1 MKKSAIFNL
10 LLTILSG
17 FSLSLTGCNE
27 SGGGGESPPV
37 VTSGTALIVDIM
49 GAEIPPDR
57 RPVVTFR
64 LTDDMGNPL
73 SAEGVRIRLL
83 IAFIANGES
92 QYTDYIT
99 NDEGQPAAENSTD
112 GTLQPLGDGVFKYTF
127 NIVLPENYEKDVTHT
142 IGIYADRSVM
152 VAVNVF
158 KTFVANSTFDFVP
171 SGGPVTV
178 VRDVVRTDACNS
190 CHDPLAL
197 HGGFRR
203 AVPLCV
209 LCHTP
214 QNIDPET
221 GNTLDFKVLI
231 HKIHRGAELPSVA
244 DGPPGSKYSII
255 GFNQTEIVY
264 AEKLPDGTVE
274 GVEFPQDI
282 RNCTKCHTS
291 QATQSDDYKNDPS
304 RAACGSCHDDVDFTT
319 GENHG
324 GGVQIND
331 GNCSG
336 CHIPDSGTQFDRSVT
351 GAHTVPLRANTLP
364 GVNFAIA
371 DVRSEETGSTTVA
384 PGEHAVVTYSIKT
397 NSGEVIDPKDMD
409 SISLVIAGPTTDYN
423 IQDYHGNVPPI
434 PGEDNVL
441 RERPAQD
448 STGPDASGNFTY
460 TFKGM
465 IPPNGTGTYAVGIEG
480 RITRT
485 VGGNNLILQEEV
497 EEAGQNVVFYFPV
510 TDSVAMPR
518 RIVVDNTTE
527 DRFCNACHGT
537 FSKDFSIH
545 GNLRNNTE
553 YCVLCHNPSN
563 DDIDTR
569 PADAAM
575 PTASINFRVMIHK
588 IHTGEDLTV
597 KPYIIYGFGG
607 NPQNFSHLLYPGNRA
622 NCEECHLP
630 KTNLLDPGQGILG
643 PDILDTIV
651 RDFTKTD
658 DMLVDWENFTTTPVI
673 STCTSCHDNLVVN
686 EAGDVLEAGD
696 PEAGTEHLG
705 GTQPESACI
714 NCHGVGE
721 PLGVEAVHLPPLPP
735 DQRINRPQ

>member
-1 MKKSAIFNL
+1 MRTVNKYALRNL
-10 LLTILSG
+10 LVIILLSG
-17 FSLSLTGCNE
+17 FSLTITGCNDE
-27 SGGGGESPPV
+27 EEGGISPPPV
-37 VTSGTALIVDIM
+37 VTGTALRVDIM
-49 GAEIPPDR
+49 DAEIPTDR
-57 RPVVTFR
+57 HPVVTFR

-83 IAFIANGES
+83 IAFIAKGES

-99 NDEGQPAAENSTD
+99 NEEGQPAAENSTD
-112 GTLQPLGDGVFKYTF
+112 GTLEPLGDGVFKYTF
-127 NIVLPENYEKDVTHT
+127 ETVLPEGYDRNVTHT
-142 IGIYADRSVM
+142 IGIYADREATIS
-152 VAVNVF
+152 NITN
-158 KTFVANSTFDFVP
+158 TFVANSTFDFVP
-171 SGGPVTV
+171 SGAPVTV
-178 VRDVVRTDACNS
+178 VRDVVSTDACNS
-190 CHDPLAL
+190 CHDPLEV

-214 QNIDPET
+214 QNTDPET
-221 GNTLDFKVLI
+221 GNSLDFKVLI
-231 HKIHRGAELPSVA
+231 HKIHRGAQLP
-244 DGPPGSKYSII
+244 
-255 GFNQTEIVY
+255 
-264 AEKLPDGTVE
+264 TVE
-274 GVEFPQDI
+274 AGTPYQIVGFMGAVIDYSHVEFPQDI

-291 QATQSDDYKNDPS
+291 EATQSDDYKEDPT
-304 RAACGSCHDDVDFTT
+304 RAACGSCHDDVNFAT

-324 GGVQIND
+324 GGVQDND

-351 GAHTVPLRANTLP
+351 GAHTIPLRADTLP
-364 GVNFAIA
+364 GVNFKIA
-371 DVRSEETGSTTVA
+371 SVTSLETGSATVA
-384 PGEHAVVTYSIKT
+384 PGEHAVVIYSIKT
-397 NSGEVIDPKDMD
+397 DAGEVIDPKDMD

-423 IQDYHGNVPPI
+423 IQDYHGNVPPV

-485 VGGNNLILQEEV
+485 VGGNNLILLEDV
-497 EEAGQNVVFYFPV
+497 EEAGQNVVVYFPV
-510 TDSVAMPR
+510 TDPVAVPR

-527 DRFCNACHGT
+527 DKFCNACHGV

-588 IHTGEDLTV
+588 IHTGEELSENS

-622 NCEECHLP
+622 NCEECHVPL
-630 KTNLLDPGQGILG
+630 TNLLDPGTGILG

-658 DMLVDWENFTTTPVI
+658 DTLDSWTNFFTTPVI
-673 STCTSCHDNLVVN
+673 STCTACHDDLGVN
-686 EAGDVLEAGD
+686 EAGDALTGEN
-696 PEAGTEHLG
+696 HLG
-705 GTQPESACI
+705 GPQPESACTA
-714 NCHGVGE
+714 CHGLGA
-721 PLGVEAVHLPPLPP
+721 PLGVEVVHLPPLPP

>member
-1 MKKSAIFNL
+1 MRAVKNCTLFNL
-10 LLTILSG
+10 LLIVLSG
-17 FSLSLTGCNE
+17 FSLTLTGCD
-27 SGGGGESPPV
+27 GGGGGSTPLPPV
-37 VTSGTALIVDIM
+37 VTGAGLRVPIM
-49 GAEIPPDR
+49 DAEIPPDR
-57 RPVVTFR
+57 HPVVTFK
-64 LTDDMGNPL
+64 LTDDMGNPI

-83 IAFIANGES
+83 IAFIATGQS

-99 NDEGQPAAENSTD
+99 NEEGQPAAENSTA
-112 GTLQPLGDGVFKYTF
+112 GTLEPLGNGVFKYTF
-127 NIVLPENYEKDVTHT
+127 SIVLPEDYEKGVTHT
-142 IGIYADRSVM
+142 IGIYADRTAEVDF
-152 VAVNVF
+152 VEQRY
-158 KTFVANSTFDFVP
+158 VANSTFNFVP
-171 SGGPVTV
+171 SGAPVTV
-178 VRDVVRTDACNS
+178 VRDVVRTDACNN

-214 QNIDPET
+214 QNVDEA
-221 GNTLDFKVLI
+221 GNTLDFKVMI
-231 HKIHRGAELPSVA
+231 HKIHRGAMLPSVEA
-244 DGPPGSKYSII
+244 DIPYVIAGQDFS
-255 GFNQTEIVY
+255 
-264 AEKLPDGTVE
+264 D
-274 GVEFPQDI
+274 VEFPQDI

-291 QATQSDDYKNDPS
+291 EATQSDDYKNDPS
-304 RAACGSCHDDVDFTT
+304 RAACGSCHDDVDFAT

-324 GGVQIND
+324 GGVQEND

-351 GAHTVPLRANTLP
+351 GAHTIPLRADTLP
-364 GVNFAIA
+364 GVNFTIS
-371 DVRSEETGSTTVA
+371 DVRSAETGSTTVA
-384 PGEHAVVTYSIKT
+384 PGEHAEVTYSIKT
-397 NSGEVIDPKDMD
+397 DAGEVIDPKEMD
-409 SISLVIAGPTTDYN
+409 STSLVIAGPTTDYN
-423 IQDYHGNVPPI
+423 IQDYHGNVPPV

-441 RERPAQD
+441 RERQAQD
-448 STGPDASGNFTY
+448 SVGPDASGNFTY

-527 DRFCNACHGT
+527 DQFCNACHGT
-537 FSKDFSIH
+537 FSKDFSVH

-563 DDIDTR
+563 DDIATR
-569 PADAAM
+569 PANAAM

-607 NPQNFSHLLYPGNRA
+607 TPQNFSDVRFPGNRA
-622 NCEECHLP
+622 DCEECHIP
-630 KTNLLDPGQGILG
+630 TTNLLDPGRGILG
-643 PDILDTIV
+643 ADILDTVV
-651 RDFTKTD
+651 RDFMKTD
-658 DMLVDWENFTTTPVI
+658 NTLDSWTNFFTTPVI

-696 PEAGTEHLG
+696 PDAGTEHLG

-721 PLGVEAVHLPPLPP
+721 PLGVEKVHLPFLPP

>member
-1 MKKSAIFNL
+1 MKKYTFLSLFLI
-10 LLTILSG
+10 ILWG
-17 FSLSLTGCNE
+17 FSLTLTGCNE

-37 VTSGTALIVDIM
+37 VTSGTALRVDIM
-49 GAEIPPDR
+49 DAEIPPDR
-57 RPVVTFR
+57 HPVVTFR

-83 IAFIANGES
+83 IAFIAKGDT
-92 QYTDYIT
+92 QYTDYII
-99 NDEGQPAAENSTD
+99 NEEGQPAAENSTD
-112 GTLQPLGDGVFKYTF
+112 GTLEPLGDGVFKYTF
-127 NIVLPENYEKDVTHT
+127 ETVLPEDYERDVTHT
-142 IGIYADRSVM
+142 VGIYADRSAM

-178 VRDVVRTDACNS
+178 IRDVVRTDACNS

-221 GNTLDFKVLI
+221 GNSLDFKVMV
-231 HKIHRGAELPSVA
+231 HKIHRGAELPSVQA
-244 DGPPGSKYSII
+244 GMPYQII
-255 GFNQTEIVY
+255 GFN
-264 AEKLPDGTVE
+264 DTVIDFSD
-274 GVEFPQDI
+274 VEFPQDI

-291 QATQSDDYKNDPS
+291 EATQSDDYKEDPS
-304 RAACGSCHDDVDFTT
+304 RVACGSCHDDVDFAT
-319 GENHG
+319 GKNHG
-324 GGVQIND
+324 GGVQLND

-351 GAHTVPLRANTLP
+351 GAHTIPLRADTLP
-364 GVNFAIA
+364 GVNFEIV
-371 DVRSEETGSTTVA
+371 DVRSAETGSTTVA
-384 PGEHAVVTYSIKT
+384 PGEHAEVTYSIKT
-397 NSGEVIDPKDMD
+397 DAGEIIDPKDMD
-409 SISLVIAGPTTDYN
+409 SFSLVIAGPTTDYN
-423 IQDYHGNVPPI
+423 IQDYHGNVPPV

-448 STGPDASGNFTY
+448 STGPDGSGNFTY

-510 TDSVAMPR
+510 TDLVAMPR

-527 DRFCNACHGT
+527 DQFCNACHGV

-630 KTNLLDPGQGILG
+630 KTNLLDPGKGILG

-658 DMLVDWENFTTTPVI
+658 DTLDDWTNFTTTPVI

-696 PEAGTEHLG
+696 PDAGTEHLG
-705 GTQPESACI
+705 GTQPESACVI
-714 NCHGVGE
+714 CHGVGE
-721 PLGVEAVHLPPLPP
+721 PLGVEVVHLPPLPP

>member
-1 MKKSAIFNL
+1 MRAVKNYTLFNL
-10 LLTILSG
+10 LLIVLSG
-17 FSLSLTGCNE
+17 FSLTLTGCDD
-27 SGGGGESPPV
+27 GGGGSTPLPPV
-37 VTSGTALIVDIM
+37 VTGSGLRVPIM
-49 GAEIPPDR
+49 DAEIPLDR
-57 RPVVTFR
+57 HPVVTFK

-73 SAEGVRIRLL
+73 SAEGVRIRLV
-83 IAFIANGES
+83 IAFIAKGES

-99 NDEGQPAAENSTD
+99 NQEGQPAAENSTA
-112 GTLQPLGDGVFKYTF
+112 GTLEPLGNGVFKYTF
-127 NIVLPENYEKDVTHT
+127 SIVLPEDYEKGVTHT
-142 IGIYADRSVM
+142 IGIYADRTVEVDF
-152 VAVNVF
+152 VA
-158 KTFVANSTFDFVP
+158 KRYVANSTFNFVP
-171 SGGPVTV
+171 SGAPVTV

-214 QNIDPET
+214 QNMDEA
-221 GNTLDFKVLI
+221 GNTLDFKVMI
-231 HKIHRGAELPSVA
+231 HKIHRGAMLPSVEA
-244 DGPPGSKYSII
+244 DIPYVIAGSDFS
-255 GFNQTEIVY
+255 
-264 AEKLPDGTVE
+264 D
-274 GVEFPQDI
+274 VEFPQDI

-304 RAACGSCHDDVDFTT
+304 RAACGSCHDDVDFAT

-324 GGVQIND
+324 GGVQEND

-351 GAHTVPLRANTLP
+351 GAHTIPLRADTLP
-364 GVNFAIA
+364 GVNFEIA
-371 DVRSEETGSTTVA
+371 GVKSAETGSTTVA
-384 PGEHAVVTYSIKT
+384 PGNHAVVTYSIKT
-397 NSGEVIDPKDMD
+397 NAGDVIDPKDMD

-423 IQDYHGNVPPI
+423 IQDYHGNVPPV

-460 TFKGM
+460 KFKDM

-485 VGGNNLILQEEV
+485 VGGNNLILQEDV

-510 TDSVAMPR
+510 TDPVAMPR

-527 DRFCNACHGT
+527 DQFCNACHGV

-545 GNLRNNTE
+545 GNLRNNTK

-563 DDIDTR
+563 DDIGTR

-607 NPQNFSHLLYPGNRA
+607 NPQNFSDVRFPGNRA
-622 NCEECHLP
+622 DCEECHLP
-630 KTNLLDPGQGILG
+630 TTNLLDPGSGILG
-643 PDILDTIV
+643 PDILDTTV

-658 DMLVDWENFTTTPVI
+658 GTLDSWTNFFTTPVI

-696 PEAGTEHLG
+696 PDAGTEHLG
-705 GTQPESACI
+705 GTQPESACV
-714 NCHGVGE
+714 NCHGIGE
-721 PLGVEAVHLPPLPP
+721 PLGVEVVHLPFLPP

>member
-1 MKKSAIFNL
+1 MRAVKKYTFLSL
-10 LLTILSG
+10 LLTVLCG
-17 FSLSLTGCNE
+17 FSFTLTGCNE
-27 SGGGGESPPV
+27 GGGGPATPTPV
-37 VTSGTALIVDIM
+37 ATGSGLIVDILD
-49 GAEIPPDR
+49 ATIPADR
-57 RPVVTFR
+57 RPITTFK
-64 LTDDMGNPL
+64 LTDDMGNAL
-73 SAEGVRIRLL
+73 SSEGVRIRLI
-83 IAFIANGES
+83 IAFIAKGDS

-99 NDEGQPAAENSTD
+99 NQEGQPAAENSTE
-112 GTLQPLGDGVFKYTF
+112 GTLQPLGDGVYEYTF
-127 NIVLPENYEKDVTHT
+127 NTVLPEDYEKGVTHT
-142 IGIYADRSVM
+142 IGIYADRTVE
-152 VAVNVF
+152 VDFVEQ
-158 KTFVANSTFDFVP
+158 TYVANSTFDFVP
-171 SGGPVTV
+171 SGAPVTV
-178 VRDVVRTDACNS
+178 VRDVVSTNACNY
-190 CHDPLAL
+190 CHDPLEA

-214 QNIDPET
+214 QNTDPDT
-221 GNTLDFKVLI
+221 GNSLDFKVMI
-231 HKIHRGAELPSVA
+231 HKIHRGAELPSVQA
-244 DGPPGSKYSII
+244 GMPYQIV
-255 GFNQTEIVY
+255 GFMGAVI
-264 AEKLPDGTVE
+264 DFSD
-274 GVEFPQDI
+274 VEFPQDI

-304 RAACGSCHDDVDFTT
+304 RAACGSCHDDVNFNT

-324 GGVQIND
+324 GGVQLND

-336 CHIPDSGTQFDRSVT
+336 CHIPDSGVQFDRSVT
-351 GAHTVPLRANTLP
+351 GAHTVPLRADTLP
-364 GVNFAIA
+364 GVNFEIV
-371 DVRSEETGSTTVA
+371 DVRSAETGSTTVA

-397 NSGEVIDPKDMD
+397 DAGEVIDPKDMD
-409 SISLVIAGPTTDYN
+409 STSLVIAGPTTDYN
-423 IQDYHGNVPPI
+423 IQDYHGNVPPV

-441 RERPAQD
+441 RERQAQD
-448 STGPDASGNFTY
+448 SVGPDASGNFTY

-485 VGGNNLILQEEV
+485 VGGNNLILQDEV
-497 EEAGQNVVFYFPV
+497 EEAGQNVVVYFPV
-510 TDSVAMPR
+510 TDPVAMPR
-518 RIVVDNTTE
+518 RIVVDNTTQ
-527 DRFCNACHGT
+527 DQFCNACHGT

-575 PTASINFRVMIHK
+575 PTASINFRVMIHM
-588 IHTGEDLTV
+588 IHTGQNLAV

-607 NPQNFSHLLYPGNRA
+607 TPQDFSHLLYPGNRA

-630 KTNLLDPGQGILG
+630 TTNLLDPGRGILG
-643 PDILDTIV
+643 PDILDTTV

-658 DMLVDWENFTTTPVI
+658 DTLDSWTDFFTTPVI
-673 STCTSCHDNLVVN
+673 STCTACHDDLGVN
-686 EAGDVLEAGD
+686 AAGDALTGVN
-696 PEAGTEHLG
+696 HLG
-705 GTQPESACI
+705 GPQPESACI

-721 PLGVEAVHLPPLPP
+721 PLGVEVVHLPPLPP

>member
-1 MKKSAIFNL
+1 MRAVRKYTLFNL
-10 LLTILSG
+10 LLIIVSG
-17 FSLSLTGCNE
+17 FSLTLMGCE
-27 SGGGGESPPV
+27 DGGGGGVNPPPL
-37 VTSGTALIVDIM
+37 VTGTGLRVDILD
-49 GAEIPPDR
+49 ATIPSDR
-57 RPVVTFR
+57 RPIVTIK

-73 SAEGVRIRLL
+73 TTEGVRIRLI
-83 IAFIANGES
+83 IAFIGKGDS

-99 NDEGQPAAENSTD
+99 NEEGQAAAEDSNE
-112 GTLQPLGDGVFKYTF
+112 GTLQPLGDGVYEYTF
-127 NIVLPENYEKDVTHT
+127 LTVLPEDYDRNVTHT
-142 IGIYADRSVM
+142 VGIYADRQATVDN
-152 VAVNVF
+152 VARR
-158 KTFVANSTFDFVP
+158 FVANSAFDFVP
-171 SGGPVTV
+171 SGAPVTV
-178 VRDVVRTDACNS
+178 VRDVVSTNACNS

-203 AVPLCV
+203 AIPLCV

-214 QNIDPET
+214 QTTDDA
-221 GNTLDFKVLI
+221 GNTVDFKVMV
-231 HKIHRGAELPSVA
+231 HKIHRGAMLPSVEA
-244 DGPPGSKYSII
+244 GIPYVVGGHDYS
-255 GFNQTEIVY
+255 N
-264 AEKLPDGTVE
+264 
-274 GVEFPQDI
+274 VEFPQDI

-291 QATQSDDYKNDPS
+291 QATQSDDYMNDPS
-304 RAACGSCHDDVDFTT
+304 RAACGSCHDDVNFDT

-324 GGVQIND
+324 GGVQLND

-351 GAHTVPLRANTLP
+351 GAHTIPLRADTLP
-364 GVNFAIA
+364 GVNFEIV
-371 DVRSEETGSTTVA
+371 DVRSAETGSTTVA

-397 NSGEVIDPKDMD
+397 DAGEVIDPNDMD
-409 SISLVIAGPTTDYN
+409 STSLVIAGPTTDYN
-423 IQDYHGNVPPI
+423 IQDYHGNVPPV

-441 RERPAQD
+441 RERQAQD
-448 STGPDASGNFTY
+448 SVGPDASGNFTY

-510 TDSVAMPR
+510 TDPVAMPR
-518 RIVVDNTTE
+518 RIVVDNTTQ
-527 DRFCNACHGT
+527 DQFCNACHGT

-569 PADAAM
+569 PEDAAM
-575 PTASINFRVMIHK
+575 PTASINFRVMIHM
-588 IHTGEDLTV
+588 IHTGEDLAV

-607 NPQNFSHLLYPGNRA
+607 NPQDFSDVLYPGNRA

-630 KTNLLDPGQGILG
+630 TTNLLDPGRGILG

-658 DMLVDWENFTTTPVI
+658 DTLESWTDFTTTPII
-673 STCTSCHDNLVVN
+673 STCTACHDDLGVN
-686 EAGDVLEAGD
+686 AAGDALTGEN
-696 PEAGTEHLG
+696 HLG
-705 GTQPESACI
+705 GPQPESACI

-721 PLGVEAVHLPPLPP
+721 PLGVEVVHLPPLPP

>member
-1 MKKSAIFNL
+1 MKKHTFLSFSLI
-10 LLTILSG
+10 ILSV
-17 FSLSLTGCNE
+17 FSLNFTGCDE
-27 SGGGGESPPV
+27 GGGGSTPLPPV
-37 VTSGTALIVDIM
+37 VTGSGLRVEILDA
-49 GAEIPPDR
+49 AIPPDR
-57 RPVVTFR
+57 RPVTTIK
-64 LTDDMGNPL
+64 LTDAMGNAL
-73 SAEGVRIRLL
+73 SAEGVRIRLV
-83 IAFIANGES
+83 IAFIGTGES

-99 NDEGQPAAENSTD
+99 NDEGQPASENSTA
-112 GTLQPLGDGVFKYTF
+112 GTLEPLGDGVYEYTF
-127 NIVLPENYEKDVTHT
+127 NTVLPEDYERNVTHT
-142 IGIYADRSVM
+142 IGIYADRTVE
-152 VAVNVF
+152 VDF
-158 KTFVANSTFDFVP
+158 IERTFVANSTFNFVP

-178 VRDVVRTDACNS
+178 VRDVVRTEACND

-214 QNIDPET
+214 QNVDPDT
-221 GNTLDFKVLI
+221 GNTLDFKVMV
-231 HKIHRGAELPSVA
+231 HKIHRGAQLPSVEA
-244 DGPPGSKYSII
+244 GIHYVII
-255 GFNQTEIVY
+255 GFNGSVHDY
-264 AEKLPDGTVE
+264 SD
-274 GVEFPQDI
+274 VEFPQDI

-304 RAACGSCHDDVDFTT
+304 RAACGSCHDDVNFNT

-324 GGVQIND
+324 GGVQLND

-336 CHIPDSGTQFDRSVT
+336 CHVPDSGVQFDRSVT
-351 GAHTVPLRANTLP
+351 GSHTIPLRADTLP
-364 GVNFAIA
+364 GVNFDIV
-371 DVRSEETGSTTVA
+371 DVKSAETGSTTVA

-397 NSGEVIDPKDMD
+397 DAGEVIDPKDMD
-409 SISLVIAGPTTDYN
+409 STSLVIAGPTTDYN
-423 IQDYHGNVPPI
+423 IQDYHGNDPPI

-441 RERPAQD
+441 RERQAQD
-448 STGPDASGNFTY
+448 SVGPDASGNFTY

-465 IPPNGTGTYAVGIEG
+465 IPSNGAGTYAVGIEG

-510 TDSVAMPR
+510 TDPVAVPR

-527 DRFCNACHGT
+527 SQFCNACHGT

-563 DDIDTR
+563 DDIEVR
-569 PADAAM
+569 PEDAAM

-588 IHTGEDLTV
+588 IHTGENLTV

-607 NPQNFSHLLYPGNRA
+607 SVHDFSDVLYPGNTA
-622 NCEECHLP
+622 DCEVCHLP
-630 KTNLLDPGQGILG
+630 GTNLLDPDRGILG

-651 RDFTKTD
+651 RDFIKVD
-658 DMLVDWENFTTTPVI
+658 DELESWTNFTTTPVI
-673 STCTSCHDNLVVN
+673 STCTACHDDLGVN
-686 EAGDVLEAGD
+686 AAGDALTGEN
-696 PEAGTEHLG
+696 HLG
-705 GTQPESACI
+705 GPQPESECVE
-714 NCHGVGE
+714 CHGVGE
-721 PLGVEAVHLPPLPP
+721 PLGVEKLHLPFLPP

>member
-1 MKKSAIFNL
+1 MRAVKKYTFLSL
-10 LLTILSG
+10 LLIISSG
-17 FSLSLTGCNE
+17 FSLTLVGCDD
-27 SGGGGESPPV
+27 GGGGGVNPPPLA
-37 VTSGTALIVDIM
+37 TGSGLIVDILD
-49 GAEIPPDR
+49 ATIPPDR
-57 RPVVTFR
+57 RPIVTIK

-73 SAEGVRIRLL
+73 TTEGVRIRLI
-83 IAFIANGES
+83 IAFIGKGDS

-99 NDEGQPAAENSTD
+99 NEDGQAAAEDSNE
-112 GTLQPLGDGVFKYTF
+112 GTLEPLGDGVYEYSFHT
-127 NIVLPENYEKDVTHT
+127 VLPEGYEMDVTHT
-142 IGIYADRSVM
+142 VGIYADRQATVDN
-152 VAVNVF
+152 VARR
-158 KTFVANSTFDFVP
+158 FVANSAFDFVP
-171 SGGPVTV
+171 SGATVTV
-178 VRDVVRTDACNS
+178 VRDVVSTDACNV

-203 AVPLCV
+203 DVRLCV

-214 QNIDPET
+214 QTTDDA
-221 GNTLDFKVLI
+221 GNTVDFKVMV
-231 HKIHRGAELPSVA
+231 HKIHRGAMLPSVEA
-244 DGPPGSKYSII
+244 GIPYVVGGHDYS
-255 GFNQTEIVY
+255 N
-264 AEKLPDGTVE
+264 
-274 GVEFPQDI
+274 VEFPQDI

-291 QATQSDDYKNDPS
+291 QATQSDDYKEDPS
-304 RAACGSCHDDVDFTT
+304 RVACGSCHDDVNFDT

-324 GGVQIND
+324 GGVQLND

-351 GAHTVPLRANTLP
+351 GAHTIPLRADTLP
-364 GVNFAIA
+364 GVNFEIV
-371 DVRSEETGSTTVA
+371 DVRSAETQSTTVA

-397 NSGEVIDPKDMD
+397 DAGDVIDPKDMN
-409 SISLVIAGPTTDYN
+409 STSLVISGPTTDYN
-423 IQDYHGNVPPI
+423 IQDYHGNVPPV

-441 RERPAQD
+441 RERQAQD
-448 STGPDASGNFTY
+448 SVGPDASGNFTY

-480 RITRT
+480 RIPRT

-510 TDSVAMPR
+510 TDPVAMPR

-527 DRFCNACHGT
+527 DQFCNACHGT

-588 IHTGEDLTV
+588 IHTGENLTV

-607 NPQNFSHLLYPGNRA
+607 NPQNFSDVLYPGNTA
-622 NCEECHLP
+622 DCEVCHLP
-630 KTNLLDPGQGILG
+630 TTNLLDPGRGILG

-658 DMLVDWENFTTTPVI
+658 DTLESWTNFTTTPII
-673 STCTSCHDNLVVN
+673 STCTACHDNLGVN
-686 EAGDVLEAGD
+686 AAGDALTGEN
-696 PEAGTEHLG
+696 HLG
-705 GTQPESACI
+705 GPQPESACI

-721 PLGVEAVHLPPLPP
+721 PLGVEVVHLPFLPP